1 MRLLID
7 TQSFIWFIEADNRLP
22 ASVRTVMEDIENSL
36 VVSIASFWEITIKV
50 SLQKLS
56 LSGSIQTLIN
66 DSISNG
72 FEILPVEPA
81 HLITLSTLDFFHKDP
96 FDRMIIAQAI
106 SENISVISS
115 DGIFKSYPVRW
126 IWRE

>member
-7 TQSFIWFIEADNRLP
+7 TQSFLWFIEADNRLP
-22 ASVRTVMEDIENSL
+22 VSVRAVMEDIENRL
-36 VVSIASFWEITIKV
+36 VVSIVSFWEITIKL

-56 LSGSIQTLIN
+56 LSGNVETLIN
-66 DSISNG
+66 NSILNG
-72 FEILPVEPA
+72 FEILPVTPA
-81 HLITLSTLDFFHKDP
+81 HLITLSGLDFFHKDP

-115 DGIFKSYPVRW
+115 DGAFKS
-126 IWRE
+126 